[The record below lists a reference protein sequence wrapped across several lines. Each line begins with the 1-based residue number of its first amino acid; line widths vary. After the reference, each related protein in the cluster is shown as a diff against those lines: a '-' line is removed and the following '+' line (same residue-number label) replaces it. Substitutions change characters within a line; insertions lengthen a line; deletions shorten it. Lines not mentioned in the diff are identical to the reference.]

1 MLDRLRSYKYSTAI
15 ITAAAA
21 LLIVVSAMV
30 WWHFVY
36 LSPSRVFWGAMQ
48 NNLRTASVT
57 KHLTDTQ
64 SGQKLDQYIRLQLG
78 GTNATQWLVDL
89 KQSNSHVLT
98 ESIGTPTDGYVRYL
112 KATTNQSHA
121 DGSPYDFGNILGVW
135 AKADGQSSDT
145 LRQLFSQSV
154 LDLGTVPAPPIGN
167 LTPTEQQNIFDFMR
181 AQQVYTPT
189 YSSMK
194 RETRD
199 GRSVYVYDVQVQLM
213 PYVRMMQ
220 AFAKNLSLHD
230 LDQSNPAA
238 FQNSDPVKLRFVID
252 AAAHELREI
261 SYPSNNYTQTYSGF
275 GLTKPIEI
283 PTKTITVTTLQQRLQ
298 KL

>member
-1 MLDRLRSYKYSTAI
+1 
-15 ITAAAA
+15 
-21 LLIVVSAMV
+21 
-30 WWHFVY
+30 
-36 LSPSRVFWGAMQ
+36 
-48 NNLRTASVT
+48 
-57 KHLTDTQ
+57 
-64 SGQKLDQYIRLQLG
+64 
-78 GTNATQWLVDL
+78 
-89 KQSNSHVLT
+89 
-98 ESIGTPTDGYVRYL
+98 
-112 KATTNQSHA
+112 
-121 DGSPYDFGNILGVW
+121 
-135 AKADGQSSDT
+135 
-145 LRQLFSQSV
+145 
-154 LDLGTVPAPPIGN
+154 
-167 LTPTEQQNIFDFMR
+167 
-181 AQQVYTPT
+181 
-189 YSSMK
+189 MK